1 MPKKIL
7 IGLGI
12 VLALVIAIVVAVG
25 FLSPDENSVTQSLSM
40 TVGDRTITVSGKY
53 KDIKQEALADGIKIT
68 ADGHEIT
75 VSADQLEV
83 DGKTQVLDPG
93 QDVKILVDGKGAVS
107 VKLAR
112 SDAGGPANAPQ

>member
-68 ADGHEIT
+68 VDGH
-75 VSADQLEV
+75 
-83 DGKTQVLDPG
+83 
-93 QDVKILVDGKGAVS
+93 
-107 VKLAR
+107 
-112 SDAGGPANAPQ
+112 